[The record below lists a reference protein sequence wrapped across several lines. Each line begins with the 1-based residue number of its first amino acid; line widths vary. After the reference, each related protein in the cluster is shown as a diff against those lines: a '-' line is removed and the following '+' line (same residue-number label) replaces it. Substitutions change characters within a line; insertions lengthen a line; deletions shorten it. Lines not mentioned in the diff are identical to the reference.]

1 MGLRKMLAV
10 AISEIRLLS
19 RHGALWKLAGVHSA
33 LLVATLLLTWPPAAR
48 LATAEP
54 PFTLKWILLVEVTTL
69 AYVTLVLA
77 SDSLPWGEAER
88 IRPVHW
94 VTYGA
99 SPAWAALGGRIIA
112 LWQVLALLAFT
123 SLPIFTMAHGAS
135 PIPAAAL
142 GAWTVVA
149 LTSLTL
155 LGIIGVWIG
164 SRFDERSNRR
174 IAVDALAL
182 ALAILLFAAGSK
194 GDAPTDGLA
203 FYLNPLKVMVYVVDP
218 PMRAMTDESVPEIS
232 WLLWFVLYAMMGAA
246 LAALATAQL
255 KRELRVQA
263 AQRGREGPAPP
274 PARGDR
280 ANGEETQ

>member
-1 MGLRKMLAV
+1 MRKLLAV
-10 AISEIRLLS
+10 AIAETRLLS
-19 RHGALWKLAGVHSA
+19 RYGALWKLAGVHSA
-33 LLVATLLLTWPPAAR
+33 LLVAALLLTWPPAAR

-69 AYVTLVLA
+69 AYITLVLT

-99 SPAWAALGGRIIA
+99 SPAWAALGGRLVA

-123 SLPIFTMAHGAS
+123 ALPIFTMAHGAS
-135 PIPAAAL
+135 PVPAAAL

-155 LGIIGVWIG
+155 LGIVGVWIG

-194 GDAPTDGLA
+194 GDVPTDGLA
-203 FYLNPLKVMVYVVDP
+203 FYLNPLKVMVYIVDP
-218 PMRAMTDESVPEIS
+218 PMRAMMDESVPGIS
-232 WLLWFVLYAMMGAA
+232 WPLWVILYAPVGIV
-246 LAALATAQL
+246 LAALTTAQL
-255 KRELRVQA
+255 TRELRAQA
-263 AQRGREGPAPP
+263 NERGKGSPPP

-280 ANGEETQ
+280 ADGEEWR